1 MFKAEL
7 EKHKE
12 KAEFYK
18 QQMEGDQWA
27 LSERIETQEEEI
39 AELKLNL
46 TSKEMQL

>member
-18 QQMEGDQWA
+18 QQMEGDQQS
-27 LSERIETQEEEI
+27 LNERIETQEEEI

-46 TSKEMQL
+46 TSKEM